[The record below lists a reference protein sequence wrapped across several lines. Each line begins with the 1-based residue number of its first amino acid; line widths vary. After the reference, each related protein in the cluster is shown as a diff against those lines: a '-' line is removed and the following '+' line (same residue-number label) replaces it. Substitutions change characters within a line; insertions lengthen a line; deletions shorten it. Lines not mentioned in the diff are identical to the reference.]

1 MKKTFYV
8 LACIMAVAAMVMTG
22 CQKDNDGDNNGGN
35 GGTNTDTPTTP
46 DTPGGGQTTTFNEWT
61 VGADSMA
68 VANGNGTL
76 TIGGQTH
83 SIVMGH
89 LSEVNVGGSVHTTL
103 QFYDSYKP
111 SIYLAGDYSVSFSL
125 DQALETGTY
134 TCDNTET
141 NYVNDKNV
149 GTYRFPAGTTFNV
162 TRIGNYVTVSIEAT
176 NVGASN
182 MSGNEVARN
191 DISFSY
197 SGSVYYMSYGM

>member
-1 MKKTFYV
+1 
-8 LACIMAVAAMVMTG
+8 MVMTG
-22 CQKDNDGDNNGGN
+22 CQKDNDGDDNGGN

-83 SIVMGH
+83 SIVIGH
-89 LSEVNVGGSVHTTL
+89 LSEINAGGTIQTSL
-103 QFYDSYKP
+103 DLYDSYKP
-111 SIYLAGDYSVSFSL
+111 YIYLQGDYRIHLQL
-125 DQALETGTY
+125 DRVLESGTY
-134 TCDNTET
+134 TCGATC
-141 NYVNDKNV
+141 YINDKNV
-149 GTYRFPAGTTFNV
+149 GTYVFPSSSTFSV
-162 TRIGNYVTVSIEAT
+162 TRVGNNVNVSFETT
-176 NVGASN
+176 NMSASN
-182 MSGNEVARN
+182 MNGNLVATN